1 MHTEKL
7 YVKRKHPRENLI
19 LEFPIVANYVI
30 IHTALAAV
38 EVPPSLADGSDMIK
52 RLKIG
57 LGILNLKGN
66 RIRNVEL
73 LAVVECWVCGR
84 GCGDF
89 GRGGPGGVCCRQQI
103 TTQNQTTPRE
113 RSHTKI
119 SRNRIQARP
128 TPSSSPRI
136 RFHQGGMYHLRI
148 HIKCIPS
155 ISSCKI
161 IPCLSVGSFFFA
173 FKTEQQLLR
182 NEFPNSINS
191 VGSRKGNWNWYSL

>member
-1 MHTEKL
+1 
-7 YVKRKHPRENLI
+7 
-19 LEFPIVANYVI
+19 
-30 IHTALAAV
+30 
-38 EVPPSLADGSDMIK
+38 MIK

-57 LGILNLKGN
+57 LGILNSKGN
-66 RIRNVEL
+66 RIRNVEFF
-73 LAVVECWVCGR
+73 AVVEYWVCGR

-89 GRGGPGGVCCRQQI
+89 GRGGPGGVCYHQEI

-148 HIKCIPS
+148 HIKCVPS

-161 IPCLSVGSFFFA
+161 IPCLLLLVSFLPL
-173 FKTEQQLLR
+173 KL
-182 NEFPNSINS
+182 NNN
-191 VGSRKGNWNWYSL
+191 Y